1 MKDDREQKEWFSRI
15 AEQSREMIWEVD
27 ADGLYTYVSP
37 NCKRLTGYGPEEL
50 TGKMHFYDLCPEEGR
65 DAFRRAA
72 FEVFERKEPF
82 RELRN
87 VIATKDGREV
97 WVSTNVIPVLD
108 DTGRLLGYRGSDYD
122 ITDFIRAEEALRE
135 SREKYLGI
143 FQNAV
148 MGIFRTTP
156 DGSYLSANPA
166 GAKIYGYKSQEE
178 MIQSVADMAH
188 QIYVHSEDRKR
199 LKELVESIG
208 FVEGFESEHYT
219 KDGNK
224 IWVSM
229 NARVI
234 RDSSGTILY
243 YETTSQDIT
252 ERKNADEELRS
263 THKQL
268 FDIIDF
274 LPDATLVIDRD
285 RRVVAWNRAI
295 EEMTGIPKEE
305 MIGKGDYAYAVPF
318 YGERRPI
325 LIDLLFETDVEIE
338 KKYDFVHKIGNTYYV
353 EIFIPGMYAGRGAYL
368 WASASKLLD
377 SQGKITGALESIR
390 DVTGRKNA
398 EARILG
404 SEEKYRGIFENAVE
418 GIFQTT
424 PAGQFISVNP
434 ALAGM
439 MGFDSPDQMVKT
451 FTDIARHHYV
461 NPSERMRY
469 RRLLEENGF
478 VRAFEAEVYRKG
490 GDKIWISIS
499 ARAVFDKSGILDHYE
514 GTIVDITSRKEAAV
528 ATQKAYQTTRS
539 IVENAPFGVYVVN
552 EEGFIEYANVPMS
565 KMSGVGIE
573 QFNTINVLNLPTYL
587 NLGIAAKIKST
598 LDGTPFSTEPFEYT
612 SHLGNKR
619 TVRKYTG
626 IPIEEAGERKAL
638 IFVEDL
644 TELKRAEEQL
654 KKERETFYSIIEN
667 SPDGVMLVGSQG
679 RFDYVNPEFTHITGY
694 TKEDVP
700 DGKQWFQKAY
710 PDSAYRKFVIDEW
723 KKDALSGRRGKSLES
738 KVVCQDGQVK
748 GIEFRTTHLEDG
760 SAVTVIT
767 DVTELRK
774 IERELKESEEQF
786 RSLFESS
793 RDAIYIVTGK
803 GSFIDMNQAFVE
815 LFGYTKDET
824 LKLNVKTAYLTN
836 EDRERFKQ
844 VIKENDFIR
853 DYEIRLKKRDGTVM
867 DCLLTVTCKRDEKG
881 KVTQYQGIVRD
892 ITERKRTEE
901 AIRHMAFHD
910 ALTGLP
916 NRLLFNDRLA
926 MAMAHAERFNEK
938 VAVMML
944 DLDKFKDV
952 NDTFGHSSGDLLLQA
967 VAEKLT
973 LQIRKGDTVARMG
986 GDEFMLIFADLK
998 QTEDVNTIT
1007 EKILEDFQTNI
1018 TIINHTMSVTM
1029 SIGIAIYPDHGGDI
1043 DTLVKNADIA
1053 MYSVKQT
1060 GRNGYRYYRA

>member
-1 MKDDREQKEWFSRI
+1 MKDDREQQEWFSRI

-37 NCKRLTGYGPEEL
+37 NCKRITGYSPEEL
-50 TGKMHFYDLCPEEGR
+50 TGKMHFYDLCPEKGR

-72 FEVFERKEPF
+72 FEVFEHKELF

-87 VIATKDGREV
+87 AIATKDGREV
-97 WVSTNVIPVLD
+97 WVSTNGTPVLD
-108 DTGRLLGYRGSDYD
+108 DIGRILGYRGSDCD

-135 SREKYLGI
+135 SGEKYLGI

-156 DGSYLSANPA
+156 DGCYLSANPA
-166 GAKIYGYKSQEE
+166 GARIYGYKSPEE

-199 LKELVESIG
+199 LKELVERIG

-263 THKQL
+263 AHKQL
-268 FDIIDF
+268 LDIIDF

-305 MIGKGDYAYAVPF
+305 MIGKGNYAYAVPF

-325 LIDLLFETDVEIE
+325 LIDLLFETDVDIE
-338 KKYDFVHKIGNTYYV
+338 KKYDFVHKIGNTYFV

-390 DVTGRKNA
+390 DVTERKDA
-398 EARILG
+398 EARILE
-404 SEEKYRGIFENAVE
+404 SEEKYRGIFEHAVE

-499 ARAVFDKSGILDHYE
+499 ARAVSDKSGILDHYE

-528 ATQKAYQTTRS
+528 AVQKAYQTTRS

-552 EEGFIEYANVPMS
+552 EEGYIEYANVPMS
-565 KMSGVGIE
+565 KILGINIE
-573 QFNTINVLNLPTYL
+573 QLKKHNVLNLPTYL
-587 NLGIAAKIKST
+587 NLGIAEKIKST
-598 LDGTPFSTEPFEYT
+598 IDGTPFSTEPFEHT
-612 SHLGNKR
+612 SHLSNKKM
-619 TVRKYTG
+619 VRKYTG

-836 EDRERFKQ
+836 EDREIFKQ

-853 DYEIRLKKRDGTVM
+853 DFEIRLKKRDGTVM

-881 KVTQYQGIVRD
+881 KITQYQGIVRD

-916 NRLLFNDRLA
+916 NRSLFNDRLV
-926 MAMAHAERFNEK
+926 MAMVHAERFNEK

-952 NDTFGHSSGDLLLQA
+952 NDTFGHSIGDLLLKA

-1018 TIINHTMSVTM
+1018 TINNHTMSVTM

-1060 GRNGYRYYRA
+1060 GRNGYRYYSA